1 MTRPTE
7 RRSSRRVRAARPLR
21 AHLAL
26 EADIIHLSACG
37 MAVRLPFPPALGSRQ
52 GFSLLVGGHSLDL
65 TGVVRN
71 VAPKDDECDVF
82 DVGIEFQDLSR
93 SQEDLLEQ
101 FVAQKLKKP

>member
-1 MTRPTE
+1 MTRPIE
-7 RRSSRRVRAARPLR
+7 RRGSRRVRAARPLR

-26 EADIIHLSACG
+26 ETDILHLSSCG
-37 MAVRLPFPPALGSRQ
+37 MSVRLPFPPALGSRQ
-52 GFSLLVGGHSLDL
+52 GFSLLVSGHALDL

-71 VAPKDDECDVF
+71 VAPKDEEGDTF

-101 FVAQKLKKP
+101 FVAQKLKKR